1 MKKVSKSLSA
11 HIARLTEL
19 AKRIENANGNISQID
34 IDILLDELRRTYDA
48 VYHWDTAEA
57 EQETDD
63 KDLKADA
70 AQAETDK
77 ADESKELQA
86 EKPVDEVVRAAE
98 SKTEM
103 PEETAKAS
111 SPAPMSVLMVDNDV
125 EPVFAEEPEV
135 EAVKAYDSTQPS
147 METLEGKPNDEL
159 FAEEDVADEPES
171 TDNEAPKAEESQ
183 PEPETPKE
191 EPKEEPK
198 EPAKEQMKEQPK
210 EQPSLFDYFKAS
222 TQDKP
227 APRTL
232 ADTLGPQMSP
242 SANTA
247 TANKVQDLRTVIN
260 INDKFSFM
268 NELFHN
274 NMKGY
279 NDFILQLNAISGREE
294 ALAYVAG
301 IAEQY
306 GWDNESITVKTFYSI
321 FDRKF

>member
-1 MKKVSKSLSA
+1 MLIWPRDAKGCGNVVKKLFAFLGLFRFFIVSLQNIFALNRGHNILIYNKKETIHYMKKVSKSLSA

-48 VYHWDTAEA
+48 VYHWNTAEA

-98 SKTEM
+98 NNTEM
-103 PEETAKAS
+103 PEEAAKTS
-111 SPAPMSVLMVDNDV
+111 SLAPMSVLMVDNDV

-159 FAEEDVADEPES
+159 FAEEEKIPQERWKKLDFL
-171 TDNEAPKAEESQ
+171 
-183 PEPETPKE
+183 
-191 EPKEEPK
+191 
-198 EPAKEQMKEQPK
+198 
-210 EQPSLFDYFKAS
+210 PSGE
-222 TQDKP
+222 
-227 APRTL
+227 L
-232 ADTLGPQMSP
+232 ALLPGPCP
-242 SANTA
+242 
-247 TANKVQDLRTVIN
+247 
-260 INDKFSFM
+260 
-268 NELFHN
+268 
-274 NMKGY
+274 
-279 NDFILQLNAISGREE
+279 
-294 ALAYVAG
+294 
-301 IAEQY
+301 
-306 GWDNESITVKTFYSI
+306 
-321 FDRKF
+321 